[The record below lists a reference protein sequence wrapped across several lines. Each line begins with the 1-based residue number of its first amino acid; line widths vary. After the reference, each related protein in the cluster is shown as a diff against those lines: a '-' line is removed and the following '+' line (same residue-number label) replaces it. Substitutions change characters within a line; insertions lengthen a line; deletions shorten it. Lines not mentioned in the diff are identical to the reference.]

1 MLRSSVGCNF
11 SVYEDGLFPSLSLSL
26 FVSCLQKNG
35 LQDSAHSAD
44 AASDKAADDASDKA
58 ADAASDKTSKQRGAL
73 KGGAPRVTFLHK
85 LLLFSLISE
94 GMPDYCS
101 ACATI

>member
-1 MLRSSVGCNF
+1 MIRVQ
-11 SVYEDGLFPSLSLSL
+11 
-26 FVSCLQKNG
+26 QKNYG
-35 LQDSAHSAD
+35 LKKLFIPRIQREKKH
-44 AASDKAADDASDKA
+44 
-58 ADAASDKTSKQRGAL
+58 SKQRGAL

-85 LLLFSLISE
+85 RLLFSLISE